1 MDINESIF
9 VFLIILGCVV
19 RVGLMISSRL
29 KNGEEPE
36 LSGRKA
42 LQATELIFATYES
55 SRCRKKITLPL
66 DIEDSPLLSMIK
78 NGDVAEP
85 D

>member
-29 KNGEEPE
+29 KNGEEPD
-36 LSGRKA
+36 SGTSEWHNRV
-42 LQATELIFATYES
+42 LQKLLVIIMVMMLIN
-55 SRCRKKITLPL
+55 I
-66 DIEDSPLLSMIK
+66 LLYVMK
-78 NGDVAEP
+78 
-85 D
+85 

>member
-29 KNGEEPE
+29 KNGEETDAGTSE
-36 LSGRKA
+36 WHSRV
-42 LQATELIFATYES
+42 LQKLLVMIMVMMLIN
-55 SRCRKKITLPL
+55 I
-66 DIEDSPLLSMIK
+66 LLYVI
-78 NGDVAEP
+78 N
-85 D
+85 